1 MDRPRLAER
10 AARRQADPGQVRAA
24 ANAAREAYRHGGDSL
39 AAYQAFAGEAL
50 AHSAAAAKAA
60 LTAGY
65 SMGPLHGVRVSVKD
79 IYGASGWPI
88 YAGSPHPLPASWQR
102 DGALVQALKA
112 QFALLTGK
120 TRTVEFAYG
129 GLGPNAHWPCPRNP
143 WDSTT
148 HRVPGGSSAGAPVS
162 LWDGTAELAV
172 GTDTA
177 GSVRVPAAMN
187 GLAGLKT
194 SKGRW
199 PTDGIVPLCP
209 SFDTPGLMAPTVA
222 DLADGFA
229 ALDGPLAGGR
239 PGRAPAPADLA
250 GLRIGLCDQVV
261 WDDLSPGVGE
271 AVTAALGELDRH
283 GARREKLDLPE
294 AEEAITLFKT
304 KGGLTPPE
312 IYAFLQAELPGWLE
326 TLDPRVSERIYGGY
340 DIPAWQYRRRV
351 VRFGEL
357 AQSAARQL
365 DAVDVLATPTVAL
378 TPPPV
383 EAVADKQAY
392 GPANLLALRNTAVGN
407 CLNLCGV
414 TLPVGLDGAGM
425 PVGLQLL
432 APPWREERLLA
443 IAQGIEAALGT
454 GADRLGRPPLA
465 VAP

>member
-1 MDRPRLAER
+1 MTAPRLRER
-10 AARRQADPGQVRAA
+10 AAARQHDPARVRDH
-24 ANAAREAYRHGGDSL
+24 ANAARQAYGDGGSAL
-39 AAYQAFAGEAL
+39 AAYQTFAGEAL

-65 SMGPLHGVRVSVKD
+65 LMGPLHGATVSVKD
-79 IYGASGWPI
+79 IFATADWPT
-88 YAGSPHPLPASWQR
+88 YAGSPHPLPASWQG
-102 DGALVQALKA
+102 DGRLVQAIKA
-112 QFALLTGK
+112 QFGLLTGK

-143 WDSTT
+143 WDATT
-148 HRVPGGSSAGAPVS
+148 HRVPGGSSAGAAVS

-194 SKGRW
+194 TKGRW

-209 SFDTPGLMAPTVA
+209 SFDTPGLLAHTVA
-222 DLADGFA
+222 DLADAFA

-239 PGRAPAPADLA
+239 PGVAPPAA
-250 GLRIGLCDQVV
+250 EISGLRIGLCDEVV

-271 AVTAALGELDRH
+271 AVTGGLAELEAH
-283 GARREKLDLPE
+283 GARRQALALPE
-294 AEEAITLFKT
+294 AAEAFELFKT
-304 KGGLTPPE
+304 NGGLAPPE
-312 IYAFLQAELPGWLE
+312 IYAFLQAELPGWLDS
-326 TLDPRVSERIYGGY
+326 LDPRVAERIYGGY
-340 DIPAWQYRRRV
+340 DVPAWQYRRRV

-357 AQSAARQL
+357 AAAAAQRL
-365 DAVDVLATPTVAL
+365 AAVDVLATPTVAL

-383 EAVADKQAY
+383 AEVADKDAY
-392 GPANLLALRNTAVGN
+392 GPANILALRNTCLGN

-414 TLPVGLDGAGM
+414 TVPVGCDRAGM

-432 APPWREERLLA
+432 APPWQEARLLSV
-443 IAQGIEAALGT
+443 AQGVEAALGD
-454 GADRLGRPPLA
+454 GAARLGQPPLA
-465 VAP
+465 AA